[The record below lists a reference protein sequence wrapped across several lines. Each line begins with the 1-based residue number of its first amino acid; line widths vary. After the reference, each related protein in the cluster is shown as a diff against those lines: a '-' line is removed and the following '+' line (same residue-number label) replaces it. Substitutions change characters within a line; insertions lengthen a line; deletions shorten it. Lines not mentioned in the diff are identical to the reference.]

1 MVSFRWSPEAEL
13 SYKASLA
20 LRADPRESKNL
31 MFHREKVRIPQF

>member
-20 LRADPRESKNL
+20 LRADQRESKNL
-31 MFHREKVRIPQF
+31 MIHRVKVKFPQF